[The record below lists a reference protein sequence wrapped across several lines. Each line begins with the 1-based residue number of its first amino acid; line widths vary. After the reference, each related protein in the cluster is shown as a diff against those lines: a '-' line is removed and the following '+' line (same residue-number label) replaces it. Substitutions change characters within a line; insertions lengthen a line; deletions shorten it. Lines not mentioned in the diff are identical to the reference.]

1 MLYSTPTKGTW
12 KTLLLSRIREHWYTH
27 MYKEASV
34 KSSLRF
40 LSEDT
45 LNVTRPALVWRSAL
59 HSNRD
64 TEKSFIKA
72 RIMTGTYKL
81 QAHESM
87 YNPAVSDTCPLC
99 GEGTED
105 RQHCLVVCTSLTTAR
120 EPYLSHIR
128 RMMDIY
134 TDELCQTL
142 IDCTHT
148 SLSDIVQ
155 LCDTNQLETLA
166 RDLIFSIHVRRGQT
180 WQHTSQWNKGDRE
193 LHNLNLSYR
202 LWRHRAE
209 KAPAKEDTHTRPDQM
224 HPWRFYDYQKHAETK
239 NCLFYTR

>member
-27 MYKEASV
+27 MYREASV

-45 LNVTRPALVWRSAL
+45 LNVTRPPLVWRSAL
-59 HSNRD
+59 HSHRD

-72 RIMTGTYKL
+72 RIMTGTHKL

-99 GEGTED
+99 GEGAED
-105 RQHCLVVCTSLTTAR
+105 RRHFLIVCTSLTMAR

-128 RMMDIY
+128 CMMYIY

-148 SLSDIVQ
+148 HHSQTLYNCVPP
-155 LCDTNQLETLA
+155 TN
-166 RDLIFSIHVRRGQT
+166 
-180 WQHTSQWNKGDRE
+180 
-193 LHNLNLSYR
+193 
-202 LWRHRAE
+202 
-209 KAPAKEDTHTRPDQM
+209 
-224 HPWRFYDYQKHAETK
+224 
-239 NCLFYTR
+239 

>member
-1 MLYSTPTKGTW
+1 M
-12 KTLLLSRIREHWYTH
+12 
-27 MYKEASV
+27 

-59 HSNRD
+59 DSHRD

-87 YNPAVSDTCPLC
+87 YNSAVSDTCLLC

-105 RQHCLVVCTSLTTAR
+105 RRHFLVVCPSLTMAR

-128 RMMDIY
+128 RMMDID

-148 SLSDIVQ
+148 SLTDIVQ
-155 LCDTNQLETLA
+155 LCDINQLETLA
-166 RDLIFSIHVRRGQT
+166 RDLIFSIHVRRGQILAT
-180 WQHTSQWNKGDRE
+180 HYPVKQRRQRATQPTVWTT
-193 LHNLNLSYR
+193 
-202 LWRHRAE
+202 LWRHLA
-209 KAPAKEDTHTRPDQM
+209 KA
-224 HPWRFYDYQKHAETK
+224 
-239 NCLFYTR
+239 

>member
-1 MLYSTPTKGTW
+1 MLCSTPTKGTW

-27 MYKEASV
+27 MYRETSV

-59 HSNRD
+59 HSHRD
-64 TEKSFIKA
+64 TDKSFIKA

-99 GEGTED
+99 GEGTEY
-105 RQHCLVVCTSLTTAR
+105 RRHFLVVCTSLTTAR

-128 RMMDIY
+128 RMMYIY

-142 IDCTHT
+142 TCIDCTYT

-155 LCDTNQLETLA
+155 LCETNQLETLA
-166 RDLIFSIHVRRGQT
+166 RDLFSIHVRRGQI
-180 WQHTSQWNKGDRE
+180 WQHTIQ
-193 LHNLNLSYR
+193 
-202 LWRHRAE
+202 
-209 KAPAKEDTHTRPDQM
+209 
-224 HPWRFYDYQKHAETK
+224 
-239 NCLFYTR
+239 

>member
-1 MLYSTPTKGTW
+1 M
-12 KTLLLSRIREHWYTH
+12 
-27 MYKEASV
+27 

-45 LNVTRPALVWRSAL
+45 LNVTRPALLWRSAL
-59 HSNRD
+59 YSHRD

-105 RQHCLVVCTSLTTAR
+105 RRHFLVVCTSLTMAR
-120 EPYLSHIR
+120 EAYLSHIR
-128 RMMDIY
+128 PMMY
-134 TDELCQTL
+134 FYNDELCQTP

-148 SLSDIVQ
+148 SLSDI
-155 LCDTNQLETLA
+155 LA
-166 RDLIFSIHVRRGQT
+166 RDLIFSIHVRRGQILAT
-180 WQHTSQWNKGDRE
+180 YYPVKQRRQRATQPQPQLQTLTTSCRE
-193 LHNLNLSYR
+193 GS
-202 LWRHRAE
+202 
-209 KAPAKEDTHTRPDQM
+209 
-224 HPWRFYDYQKHAETK
+224 
-239 NCLFYTR
+239 C

>member
-1 MLYSTPTKGTW
+1 MN
-12 KTLLLSRIREHWYTH
+12 REP
-27 MYKEASV
+27 SV

-59 HSNRD
+59 HSHRD
-64 TEKSFIKA
+64 TEKAFIKA

-87 YNPAVSDTCPLC
+87 YNPAVSDTCLLC

-105 RQHCLVVCTSLTTAR
+105 RRLFLVVCTSLITSR
-120 EPYLSHIR
+120 EPYVSHIWR
-128 RMMDIY
+128 IIDID

-166 RDLIFSIHVRRGQT
+166 RYLIFSIHVRRGQILAT
-180 WQHTSQWNKGDRE
+180 HYPVKQRRQRATQPQPHIQTLTTSCRE
-193 LHNLNLSYR
+193 GS
-202 LWRHRAE
+202 
-209 KAPAKEDTHTRPDQM
+209 
-224 HPWRFYDYQKHAETK
+224 
-239 NCLFYTR
+239 C

>member
-27 MYKEASV
+27 MYKEANV

-72 RIMTGTYKL
+72 RIMPGTYKL
-81 QAHESM
+81 EAHESM
-87 YNPAVSDTCPLC
+87 YNSAVSDTCPLC
-99 GEGTED
+99 GEETED
-105 RQHCLVVCTSLTTAR
+105 RQHCQVVCTSLTTAR

-142 IDCTHT
+142 SDCTRT

-155 LCDTNQLETLA
+155 LCDTNQLETLT

-180 WQHTSQWNKGDRE
+180 WQHTIQ
-193 LHNLNLSYR
+193 
-202 LWRHRAE
+202 
-209 KAPAKEDTHTRPDQM
+209 
-224 HPWRFYDYQKHAETK
+224 
-239 NCLFYTR
+239 

>member
-1 MLYSTPTKGTW
+1 M
-12 KTLLLSRIREHWYTH
+12 
-27 MYKEASV
+27 

-59 HSNRD
+59 HSHRD

-81 QAHESM
+81 QAQESM

-105 RQHCLVVCTSLTTAR
+105 RRHFLVVCTSLTTAR

-128 RMMDIY
+128 RMLYIY

-166 RDLIFSIHVRRGQT
+166 IDLIFSIHVMRGQILAT
-180 WQHTSQWNKGDRE
+180 HYPVKQRRQRATQPQPQLQTLTASCRE
-193 LHNLNLSYR
+193 GS
-202 LWRHRAE
+202 
-209 KAPAKEDTHTRPDQM
+209 
-224 HPWRFYDYQKHAETK
+224 
-239 NCLFYTR
+239 C